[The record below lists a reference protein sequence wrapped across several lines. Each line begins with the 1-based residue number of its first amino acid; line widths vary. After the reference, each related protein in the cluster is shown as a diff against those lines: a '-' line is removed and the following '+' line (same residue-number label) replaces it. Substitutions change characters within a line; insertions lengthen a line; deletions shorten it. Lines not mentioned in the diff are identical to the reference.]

1 MKWRTNFSVDFYQ
14 YNYDGYVNSE
24 YGFAAGYKG
33 SAYKES
39 DRNLSY
45 TINNLL
51 TYEKSFGD
59 HSLSVLLGQEAYA
72 LEYKLLSAE
81 KQGFPFPGVTEIGS
95 AAVMSSMNSY
105 TDK

>member
-1 MKWRTNFSVDFYQ
+1 MALLPVIKVQPIRKATGIFLIRS
-14 YNYDGYVNSE
+14 
-24 YGFAAGYKG
+24 
-33 SAYKES
+33 
-39 DRNLSY
+39 
-45 TINNLL
+45 TTLL

-95 AAVMSSMNSY
+95 AA
-105 TDK
+105 

>member
-1 MKWRTNFSVDFYQ
+1 MAYQFQCGFYQ

-33 SAYKES
+33 SATKES

-51 TYEKSFGD
+51 TYEKSIGD
-59 HSLSVLLGQEAYA
+59 HSLSVLLGQEAYS
-72 LEYKLLSAE
+72 LEYKLLSAS

-95 AAVMSSMNSY
+95 AAL
-105 TDK
+105 

>member
-1 MKWRTNFSVDFYQ
+1 MPPVIKVQPN
-14 YNYDGYVNSE
+14 
-24 YGFAAGYKG
+24 
-33 SAYKES
+33 ES

-45 TINNLL
+45 TINNLV

-81 KQGFPFPGVTEIGS
+81 KAGISFSWCYGDRFGS
-95 AAVMSSMNSY
+95 L
-105 TDK
+105 